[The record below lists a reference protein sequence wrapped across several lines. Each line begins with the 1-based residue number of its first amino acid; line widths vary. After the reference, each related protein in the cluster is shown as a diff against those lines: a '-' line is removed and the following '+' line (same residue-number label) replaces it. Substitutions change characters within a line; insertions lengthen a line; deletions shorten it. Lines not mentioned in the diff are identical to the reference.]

1 MFKASQGNVMKFCI
15 NINKQVNELMKR
27 TKTQQEVWLVGENF
41 EEKQDAMTHASFE
54 VT

>member
-1 MFKASQGNVMKFCI
+1 MFKASQGNVLKSYI
-15 NINKQVNELMKR
+15 KINKQVNELMKR

-41 EEKQDAMTHASFE
+41 EDKQDAVIHASFE